1 MKLCDYRNVIIK
13 LFKDKNI
20 QPCDYACN
28 AKAEELEEKSESE
41 SELKSESEPDSLF
54 KKGIAERTKIRREK
68 SNEENEKGQGLKIP
82 TPDQMFSVLPISLAQ
97 LKSGNYP

>member
-28 AKAEELEEKSESE
+28 AKAEELEE
-41 SELKSESEPDSLF
+41 KSESEPDSLF